1 MHEQE
6 HEELST
12 FLRWIQAFFCFKYR
26 QMTFKEELRRKNIV
40 SPFIFWKKINSYLN
54 RVDIHVIYVK
64 KFLTK
69 MDIWW

>member
-6 HEELST
+6 HKELST
-12 FLRWIQAFFCFKYR
+12 FLRRIQAFFGFIYR
-26 QMTFKEELRRKNIV
+26 QMTFKEELRRKNMV

-54 RVDIHVIYVK
+54 RVNIHVIYVK

-69 MDIWW
+69 MDIC

>member
-1 MHEQE
+1 M
-6 HEELST
+6 S
-12 FLRWIQAFFCFKYR
+12 
-26 QMTFKEELRRKNIV
+26 FKEEIRKKNIV

-69 MDIWW
+69 MDI